1 MSIRKSLMP
10 TLGILS
16 LFMIAGCADSGF
28 TPSSTTEESQNMVP
42 ASTSQEAPKE
52 VMAVKIG
59 SILPMSGDA
68 SAYGVE
74 MKRAL
79 DYRIAEMN
87 ADAEKNGYKV
97 ELIVEDGKCN
107 GSDAVNAFQKLTD
120 IDGVKF
126 IIGGGCSS
134 ESLGIAPLLAEKK
147 VLALSAFSSNP
158 EVEGKSPY
166 LFSLSYSDK
175 LVGEGLTAEVAKYKK
190 VALISEQQDYTQGI
204 KKIVEAT
211 LKEKYPDV
219 QIVANEEFAK
229 GATDFRTLLDK
240 VKSSGA
246 EVVLLNP
253 NVGVTA
259 ETLLK
264 QIAEIKD
271 WKVNYVTQFAY
282 LNDKILSIAPETA
295 EGMLIVDVPSLSEPK
310 FVDYKAKIVAAN
322 GTLDNLGSFYTA
334 TALDSLNILSK
345 LYVDTKGDAAIA
357 RDTLS
362 SQSFTGWSNSTLT
375 FGGKSF
381 VQGVNV
387 AVYKVTGGKAELQK

>member
-1 MSIRKSLMP
+1 
-10 TLGILS
+10 
-16 LFMIAGCADSGF
+16 MIAGCADAGY
-28 TPSSTTEESQNMVP
+28 TPTSDTQEQKATTNTAV
-42 ASTSQEAPKE
+42 TQEAPKE
-52 VMAVKIG
+52 VMAVKLG

-87 ADAEKNGYKV
+87 AEAEKNGYKV
-97 ELIVEDGKCN
+97 ELIVEDGKCD
-107 GSDAVNAFQKLTD
+107 GSAAVNAFQKLTD
-120 IDGVKF
+120 VDGVKF

-175 LVGEGLTAEVAKYKK
+175 LVGEGLTSELGKYKK

-211 LKEKYPDV
+211 LKEKFPEAEV
-219 QIVANEEFAK
+219 VANEEFAK
-229 GATDFRTLLDK
+229 GATDFRNLLDK

-264 QIAEIKD
+264 QIAEMKD
-271 WKVNYVTQFAY
+271 WKVKFVTQFAY
-282 LNDKILSIAPETA
+282 LNDKILGIAPETA
-295 EGMLIVDVPSLSEPK
+295 EGMVIVDVPSISEPA
-310 FVDYKAKIVAAN
+310 FVEYKAKIVAAN

-334 TALDSLNILSK
+334 TALDSLNILTK
-345 LYVDTKGDAAIA
+345 LYVDTNGDAAVA
-357 RDTLS
+357 RDTLA

-387 AVYKVTGGKAELQK
+387 AIYNVKGGKAELQN

>member
-10 TLGILS
+10 FLGIVS
-16 LFMIAGCADSGF
+16 LFVIAGCADSGF
-28 TPSSTTEESQNMVP
+28 TPSSGTQESQNLIT
-42 ASTSQEAPKE
+42 TSQEVSKE
-52 VMAVKIG
+52 VMTVKLG

-87 ADAEKNGYKV
+87 AAAEKNGYKV

-107 GSDAVNAFQKLTD
+107 GADAVTAFQKLTD
-120 IDGVKF
+120 VDGVKF

-134 ESLGIAPLLAEKK
+134 ESLGIAPLLSDKK

-175 LVGEGLTAEVAKYKK
+175 LVGEGLTSELAKYKK

-211 LKEKYPDV
+211 LKDKYPDV
-219 QIVANEEFAK
+219 EVVANEEFAK
-229 GATDFRTLLDK
+229 GSTDFRTLLDK

-246 EVVLLNP
+246 EAVLLNP

-271 WKVNYVTQFAY
+271 WKVQFVTQFAY

-295 EGMLIVDVPSLSEPK
+295 EGMTIVDVPSVSDPK
-310 FVDYKAKIVAAN
+310 FVDYKAKIVVAN

-334 TALDSLNILSK
+334 TALDALDILTK
-345 LYVDTKGDAAIA
+345 LYVDTKGDSEIA

-387 AVYKVTGGKAELQK
+387 ALYNVKGGKSELQK